1 MSTRRLP
8 HTSFLLLPL
17 LLTASVSHASST
29 EPVSTLA
36 HTLIALALIIAFAR
50 LCGTTL
56 QRLLGQPLVIGE
68 IIAGIL
74 LGPALLGKLLPG
86 LHAFFFPASI
96 LPFLGLL
103 ATLGVVL
110 FMFLVGMALSP
121 QELRERAPAA
131 AAVAS
136 GGMLLPMLGGIGLAW
151 MLYPEFAPAGTSAS
165 AFGFFLCISLAVT
178 AFPVLARLIEERGLI
193 GTSTGSIA
201 MTAAALGD
209 AVAWGLM
216 FACIL
221 LSGHGSHSYVAMGT
235 GFLAIAL
242 ILALAWRWS
251 RRHAD
256 DSNSQHHLAL
266 IGAGLLL
273 AAAATEVSG
282 LHAVMG
288 AFLFGL
294 VLPHESRLSRN
305 LRPQVEQVAVSL
317 LLPAF
322 FAMLGTQLQLG
333 ELNPGDLPVFGLIML
348 IAMGGKIGGCY
359 VAARLAGLE
368 SSIARSVA
376 ILMNTRGLMELVVL
390 KIGFDLQLI
399 NSRLFTLMVLMAL
412 LTTLITPLLLD
423 LFAFRPARLP
433 TKKPSVAE

>member
-1 MSTRRLP
+1 MLTRRLP
-8 HTSFLLLPL
+8 HCFFLLPL
-17 LLTASVSHASST
+17 LSTASVSHAAST
-29 EPVSTLA
+29 DPVSTLA

-50 LCGTTL
+50 LCGTAL

-96 LPFLGLL
+96 LPFLSLL

-110 FMFLVGMALSP
+110 FMFLVGMALNP
-121 QELRERAPAA
+121 QELRERGPAA

-151 MLYPEFAPAGTSAS
+151 MLYPEFTPAGTSAS
-165 AFGFFLCISLAVT
+165 SFGFFLCISLAVT
-178 AFPVLARLIEERGLI
+178 AFPVLARLIEERQLI
-193 GTSTGSIA
+193 GTSTGAIA

-209 AVAWGLM
+209 AAAWGLM

-221 LSGHGSHSYVAMGT
+221 LSGHGNHSYGAMAA
-235 GFLAIAL
+235 GFLTLAL
-242 ILALAWRWS
+242 ILPPAWRWS
-251 RRHAD
+251 RQHGEA
-256 DSNSQHHLAL
+256 SNNQHHMAL

-273 AAAATEVSG
+273 AAGAAEVSG

-294 VLPHESRLSRN
+294 VLPHEGRLSQN
-305 LRPQVEQVAVSL
+305 LRPQVEQVATSL

-322 FAMLGTQLQLG
+322 FAMLGTQLQLD
-333 ELNPGDLPVFGLIML
+333 ELHSGDLPIFALIML
-348 IAMGGKIGGCY
+348 VAMGGKVGGSY
-359 VAARLAGLE
+359 IAARLAGLE
-368 SSIARSVA
+368 NGLARSVA

-390 KIGFDLQLI
+390 KIGLDLQLI
-399 NSRLFTLMVLMAL
+399 NGRLFTLMVLMAL
-412 LTTLITPLLLD
+412 ITTLITPLLLD
-423 LFAFRPARLP
+423 LFAPRRQ
-433 TKKPSVAE
+433 AEPLTDASSTAE